1 MKTSKKINRIIAG
14 SLSLA
19 IVSSMTSV
27 FPAFAEVTE
36 SADFVYDDYSVSYNV
51 TNAWGNTEK
60 VSITLTNTGE
70 KPIENWMLYFDP
82 NGEVTSMWDVTTA
95 STANNVTY
103 FKNAGYNSTIV
114 PNDSVTFSYFVDNCE
129 AIPESYTLC
138 QKRVEKSEGYNVE
151 VVVDNSWG
159 EGFNGTIII
168 TNSTDKPIADW
179 ELVFDTNF
187 TITEITSS
195 WSGTMTALEP
205 YSYMLKGSYTSVIE
219 PNSSVRL
226 GFSGVKDGN
235 PIITDTV
242 LTEVV
247 ADEALINF
255 KSAYP
260 DGVELYAFGNYNNK
274 DNAVDI
280 GWYTNYTNGDYE
292 IWTSDDNSTYT
303 SVAVVSDSTEYQ
315 YPITE
320 NFEKRY
326 FKVSLDVG
334 FDECI
339 ESVPFVVTKSET
351 GYSVDFLD
359 SDEDG
364 LPDIFELQLGTNVNE
379 PDSDSDGLTDYQ
391 EVYITGTDPTV
402 YDSVT
407 SGVSDADADSDG
419 DGLSNAQEIELG
431 TNPQLSDT
439 DDDGLS
445 DYDEIYVYQTDP
457 INPDSDDDGL
467 QDGDEPHIGL
477 DPTNPET
484 FGTPDAEYKI
494 VQTVQADSETL
505 SYINTAENPYSLSI
519 SLNAAGYAENALS
532 AEISSYTNVLSSNTA
547 IVGNIVSLD
556 YLYDDIEDVTLN
568 FEMSSEYLNS
578 MGETTVEGLELEGIN
593 RLYAFYYDEV
603 NNILYPVETEI
614 SGNTVV
620 VHASELG
627 DYCLIDLNT
636 WLEMLDISSAE
647 DEEIAEP
654 DVYSIKN
661 YSETEE
667 IVDTEKVFQDDVVIV
682 DETVPSNY
690 EKIIEEQINDVI
702 ENIKAEESI
711 GEETETIS
719 TFSTYAD
726 TNNSRKKIDLV
737 YVIDTS
743 GSMSNA
749 ISAAK
754 SSMTTLVNNLYSN
767 GIDAN
772 VAVVTYSDYG
782 CDGTNGAII
791 HYANGSNW
799 ARNAAEAQ
807 ALINTVSLYGCGH
820 ETPLD
825 GLEMAHRL
833 NFHNDAVKFMV
844 LITDEPY
851 EYSNNRFGIATMQEL
866 ADDLKDDTIYTSV
879 VCYDRDASGYAP
891 LYNTTKG
898 IQINLSSN
906 WPEYLENYI
915 KTYIKELT
923 SFTAVSSFNFS
934 PIKLDAVPDRGSD
947 VDSDEDG
954 LCDWQEINWNFIDE
968 TSDELVL
975 PTLSEYFTKIYG
987 RNMLNMLPIPT
998 GLRNKV
1004 NAVLI
1009 MPILTDPT
1017 NPDTDEDGYKDGKA
1031 YIENGIELLP
1041 KDPHPLK
1048 YEIIPYLEDLCD
1060 IALDYEKNFEKSQKL
1075 VIDYIRAGKYDD
1087 DEPYDSGMWENTSGK
1102 IDDKFIKYVNE
1113 KNPNIKNYLYSQDS
1127 NDTKYIKD
1135 PITGELI
1142 DFTHLAATFSAY
1154 LFDTSGFKMWVGSTF
1169 KDTPKYTEDD
1179 INNLAGWAGD
1189 LQSMIQTDLLIYYD
1203 DTRSENWYGDHYFD
1217 VKVLNK
1223 YDENYYKD
1231 LVLKLLS
1238 DEPQYNFDSSTH
1250 ILLDDKRIRNTSF
1263 KIEDQLS
1270 DIDAVNMF
1278 INFYRP
1284 SNKTTIFDCING
1296 YYSKIDGKRFCKD
1309 RYNYFIDNLF
1319 STLDDHSY
1327 DFEYFDLRSEYWD
1340 GNITRDEFKSEV
1352 VEMFYTYILKYT
1364 MENTPDGKKWTLYYN
1379 APVTENVSKG
1389 AAKAFA
1395 EYIVNNWSF

>member
-1 MKTSKKINRIIAG
+1 MKISKKINRIIAG
-14 SLSLA
+14 SLSLVM
-19 IVSSMTSV
+19 VSSMASV
-27 FPAFAEVTE
+27 FPAFAEETE

-51 TNAWGNTEK
+51 TDSWGNTEK
-60 VSITLTNTGE
+60 VSITLTNTSE
-70 KPIENWMLYFDP
+70 NPIENWMLYFDP

-95 STANNVTY
+95 FTANNVPY
-103 FKNAGYNSTIV
+103 FKNAGYNSTIA
-114 PNDSVTFSYFVDNCE
+114 PNASVTFNYFVDNCE
-129 AIPESYTLC
+129 SIPDSYTLC
-138 QKRVEKSEGYNVE
+138 QKRAEKSEGYDVD
-151 VVVDNSWG
+151 VVVDSSWS

-168 TNSTDKPIADW
+168 TNSTDKPIEDW

-226 GFSGVKDGN
+226 GFSGVKDGE
-235 PIITDTV
+235 PVITDTV

-260 DGVELYAFGNYNNK
+260 DGVELYAFGNYNNE

-280 GWYTNYTNGDYE
+280 EWYTDYTNGDYE

-303 SVAVVSDSTEYQ
+303 SVAVVSDSTKYQ

-379 PDSDSDGLTDYQ
+379 PDSDGDDLTDYQ

-407 SGVSDADADSDG
+407 SGVSDADADSD
-419 DGLSNAQEIELG
+419 DDRLSNAQEIELG

-445 DYDEIYVYQTDP
+445 DYDELNIYHTDP
-457 INPDSDDDGL
+457 LNPDSDGDGL

-484 FGTPDAEYKI
+484 FGTPDAEYK
-494 VQTVQADSETL
+494 VTQTVQADSETL
-505 SYINTAENPYSLSI
+505 SFINTAENPYKLSVNI
-519 SLNAAGYAENALS
+519 TASGYAENALS
-532 AEISSYTNVLSSNTA
+532 AEISGYTNVLSGNTA

-556 YLYDDIEDVTLN
+556 YLYDEIEDVTLN
-568 FEMSSEYLNS
+568 FEMSSEYLDS

-593 RLYAFYYDEV
+593 RLYAFHYDEV

-620 VHASELG
+620 VHVSELG

-647 DEEIAEP
+647 DEEFAES
-654 DVYSIKN
+654 DVYSMRN
-661 YSETEE
+661 YAETEE
-667 IVDTEKVFQDDVVIV
+667 IVDAEKVFQDDVVIV
-682 DETVPSNY
+682 DETVPSDY
-690 EKIIEEQINDVI
+690 EEIIEEQINDVI

-711 GEETETIS
+711 AEETETIS
-719 TFSTYAD
+719 TFSTDAN

-743 GSMSNA
+743 GSMSSA

-754 SSMTTLVNNLYSN
+754 SSMSTLVNNLYRN
-767 GIDAN
+767 GIYAN

-825 GLEMAHRL
+825 GLEKAHRDL
-833 NFHNDAVKFMV
+833 EFHEDATKFMV

-851 EYSNNRFGIATMQEL
+851 IYSDNRYGIETMQDL
-866 ADDLKDDTIYTSV
+866 ANDLKDDTIYTSV

-891 LYNTTKG
+891 LYNTTNG

-906 WPEYLENYI
+906 WPVYLEEYI
-915 KTYIKELT
+915 RTYIKELT
-923 SFTAVSSFNFS
+923 SFKGFS
-934 PIKLDAVPDRGSD
+934 MYNLTEITLDAAPEYGSD
-947 VDSDEDG
+947 TNSDEDG
-954 LCDWQEINWNFIDE
+954 FMDYEEIDWRFIDKE
-968 TSDELVL
+968 SDELIL
-975 PTLSEYFTKIYG
+975 PTLNEYLIKTGQKNTFNI
-987 RNMLNMLPIPT
+987 LPI
-998 GLRNKV
+998 GQRYRDKINSI
-1004 NAVLI
+1004 LI
-1009 MPILTDPT
+1009 LPILTDPT
-1017 NPDTDEDGYKDGKA
+1017 KTDTDGDDIPDDEDLHPLSTFLQPLLTKLQLIEKYVDEYLPIYTENWGFLQGEKPSNSTITINILRDIIYSGFQWNFTDGNNYPEFTDYINSKSPSLIKYFEGYQLIGRYDDEDNEEKIDLVHMLAVLGA
-1031 YIENGIELLP
+1031 ERYNGI
-1041 KDPHPLK
+1041 
-1048 YEIIPYLEDLCD
+1048 I
-1060 IALDYEKNFEKSQKL
+1060 
-1075 VIDYIRAGKYDD
+1075 
-1087 DEPYDSGMWENTSGK
+1087 
-1102 IDDKFIKYVNE
+1102 
-1113 KNPNIKNYLYSQDS
+1113 NP
-1127 NDTKYIKD
+1127 
-1135 PITGELI
+1135 
-1142 DFTHLAATFSAY
+1142 
-1154 LFDTSGFKMWVGSTF
+1154 
-1169 KDTPKYTEDD
+1169 
-1179 INNLAGWAGD
+1179 NLAGWAGD
-1189 LQSMIQTDLLIYYD
+1189 LQSFILDLKFLTYGQDLSEKQIKCKAYDILSHPDKYKEQLKDENDKNIGVHFSRADLLADLDAKNIYCRYAESSYLSYMLKD
-1203 DTRSENWYGDHYFD
+1203 YYTHRTNTRFTNFVSNMGGKEELIKMVTDYTRGHGI
-1217 VKVLNK
+1217 VKHHILSSSANDAANNAKINK
-1223 YDENYYKD
+1223 RYHDSYITTEVD
-1231 LVLKLLS
+1231 GGV
-1238 DEPQYNFDSSTH
+1238 DSSVIGVYALEH
-1250 ILLDDKRIRNTSF
+1250 PSIVTS
-1263 KIEDQLS
+1263 EES
-1270 DIDAVNMF
+1270 DALKYAFERVIQ
-1278 INFYRP
+1278 
-1284 SNKTTIFDCING
+1284 
-1296 YYSKIDGKRFCKD
+1296 DG
-1309 RYNYFIDNLF
+1309 IDNE
-1319 STLDDHSY
+1319 S
-1327 DFEYFDLRSEYWD
+1327 
-1340 GNITRDEFKSEV
+1340 
-1352 VEMFYTYILKYT
+1352 
-1364 MENTPDGKKWTLYYN
+1364 
-1379 APVTENVSKG
+1379 
-1389 AAKAFA
+1389 
-1395 EYIVNNWSF
+1395 NN